1 MLSRSDFLLSNPF
14 KPTAKWPDSNKSF
27 VLLASPKPQSL
38 NTWAEMLPRAEAL
51 CEEVARINAAL
62 KVPATTTGTIA

>member
-27 VLLASPKPQSL
+27 VLLASPTGFEPV
-38 NTWAEMLPRAEAL
+38 LP
-51 CEEVARINAAL
+51 
-62 KVPATTTGTIA
+62 P